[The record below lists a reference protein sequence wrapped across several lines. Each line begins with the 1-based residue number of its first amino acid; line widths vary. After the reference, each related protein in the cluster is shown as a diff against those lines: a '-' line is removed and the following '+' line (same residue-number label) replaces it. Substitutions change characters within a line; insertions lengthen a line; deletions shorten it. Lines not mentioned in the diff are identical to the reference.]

1 MLSSKYR
8 LKKKIDFARSEI
20 DGKLIQSKNFGLNF
34 FDRNDN
40 DNPRF
45 AFIISTKIS
54 KKAVVRNR
62 IKRILSDAVRVNL
75 DKIRNGVDVV
85 FLIKQTILKAHR
97 KEIEDE
103 VTKVIT
109 LYLQK

>member
-8 LKKKIDFARSEI
+8 IKRRIDFARSEI
-20 DGKLIQSKNFGLNF
+20 DGKLYQSKNFGINV
-34 FDRNDN
+34 FDRQDDN
-40 DNPRF
+40 NPRF

-62 IKRILSDAVRVNL
+62 IKRIISETLRLNV
-75 DKIRNGVDVV
+75 DKIRNGLDVV
-85 FLIKQTILKAHR
+85 FLIKPLII
-97 KEIEDE
+97 KENRNKIENE
-103 VTKVIT
+103 VVKIIT